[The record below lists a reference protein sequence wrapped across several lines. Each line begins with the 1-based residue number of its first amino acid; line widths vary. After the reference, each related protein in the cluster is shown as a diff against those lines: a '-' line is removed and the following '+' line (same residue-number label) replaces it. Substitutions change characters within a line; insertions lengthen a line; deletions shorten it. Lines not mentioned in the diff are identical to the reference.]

1 MRAAPRARVRRRIT
15 AISAVQEHAMN
26 VRVRITDT
34 DLAQL
39 DAYHAQ
45 VHDHLDRLAT
55 LASRVEN
62 EQLGDDT
69 RAEACAIEAFFSGA
83 MQPHHRT
90 EEAAVFPALLD
101 SGDADLVTSVHT
113 LQQDHGWIEQNWIE
127 VAPQLRAIA
136 LGNHWID
143 PAEFM
148 HGAEV
153 FLELCYGHAALEET
167 VIAPQIRARVDA
179 ASAAQVVGSTR

>member
-1 MRAAPRARVRRRIT
+1 MK
-15 AISAVQEHAMN
+15 
-26 VRVRITDT
+26 VRVKVTDA

-39 DAYHAQ
+39 DAYHGQ
-45 VHDHLDRLAT
+45 VRDYLDRLAT

-62 EQLGDDT
+62 EHLEEDT
-69 RAEACAIEAFFSGA
+69 RAEACAIEAFFSGS
-83 MQPHHRT
+83 MQAHHRM

-101 SGDADLVTSVHT
+101 SGNADLVTAVHT

-136 LGNHWID
+136 QGNHWVD

-148 HGAEV
+148 HGVEV
-153 FLELCYGHAALEET
+153 FLELCYGHTALEET
-167 VIAPQIRARVDA
+167 LIALQTRARADA
-179 ASAAQVVGSTR
+179 LSATQVAGTTP

>member
-1 MRAAPRARVRRRIT
+1 MKVT
-15 AISAVQEHAMN
+15 VKL
-26 VRVRITDT
+26 TDA

-45 VHDHLDRLAT
+45 VRDCLDRLAA
-55 LASRVEN
+55 LATRVEN
-62 EQLGDDT
+62 EQLDADT
-69 RAEACAIEAFFSGA
+69 RAEACAIEAFFSGS
-83 MQPHHRT
+83 MQTHHRM

-101 SGDADLVTSVHT
+101 SGNAELVTTVHT

-136 LGNHWID
+136 QGNHWID

-153 FLELCYGHAALEET
+153 FLELSYGHAALEET
-167 VIAPQIRARVDA
+167 VIAPQIRARMDGAPTAQA
-179 ASAAQVVGSTR
+179 AGTPS